1 MTPVTLQAEWQQL
14 ESLFYAVLE
23 LEPQDR
29 PGFLD
34 QACSADPELR
44 RQIESLLAAV
54 TKTDGFLERPIVD
67 VAESLNS
74 PDAATGQRFGAYE
87 VLQLIGIGGMGTVY
101 LASRAD
107 NLYEQRV
114 AIKLARARLAG
125 NPGLL
130 SRFRS
135 ERQILANL
143 DHPNIARLLDGGT
156 TASSVSYLVM
166 EYVEGVPIDV
176 YCRDKRLDTA
186 GRLIIFCAVC
196 SAVEYAHKHLVV
208 HRDIKPA
215 NILIN
220 TEGIPKLLDFG
231 IAKLLEPSVT
241 ALSQVVTVDRM
252 MTPAYAS
259 PEQVRCEPST
269 TATDVYALGV
279 LLYELLTGCLP
290 LRLDTAT
297 PAEAVIAICEREPA
311 PPSEMLQPGRS
322 GDAKNAP
329 ADAHRTLRGDLDNII
344 LTAIRKEPSR
354 RYASVAAFAAD
365 IDAYFHGYPVKARPN
380 SWNYRATK
388 FVRRNKAG
396 VIASAAMLLALVGF
410 TIAMTVERNRANRE
424 AETSRHVSDF
434 MTDMFKIPDPSV
446 SHGNTVT
453 ARQLLD
459 KASSGIEGGL
469 SKDPQVQA
477 RLMQTMGSTYRN
489 LGLYAQGV
497 SLLERAVALQTRSLG
512 AQAPDTL
519 QSMSSLGAAYRDLD
533 RYADAEKL
541 LRRTLAGQQRVLGPN
556 NEATMATIDTLA
568 DTLTK
573 EGQYTQAEGL
583 LRQVLAVQRKI
594 LGPESR
600 AALLSNNRLTNN
612 LRHQDRF
619 EEAEKVARESLAT
632 SERVLGPYDL
642 ITLSSIEELAFI
654 VDNEGHPEE
663 AEKLDRKGFVIAT
676 HLYGPDSVHTW
687 LELGD
692 IGDSLQEQG
701 RLVEAEPIQRQVVE
715 HMRKTEGPE
724 AQHTLEMTTTLAI
737 TLAMQN
743 KFAEAESL
751 SRTVLDASLHA
762 QGPTARQTVEDT
774 VDLALILAHEKRSAE
789 SEALFKKAVAASAKS
804 EGTLAANVFYAYGE
818 GMAILDRPDEAIDH
832 LKQAIDHGFSNKQ
845 EMSSD
850 ENLKLLQTDPR
861 FEKLLSGMR

>member
-34 QACSADPELR
+34 EACSTDPELR
-44 RQIESLLAAV
+44 RQVESLLAAV
-54 TKTDGFLERPIVD
+54 TKTDGFLDRPIVD
-67 VAESLNS
+67 AAESLS
-74 PDAATGQRFGAYE
+74 SFDATAGQRLGAYE
-87 VLQLIGIGGMGTVY
+87 VRQLIGIGGMGTVY

-107 NLYEQRV
+107 DLYEHRV
-114 AIKLARARLAG
+114 AIKLARARLAA

-130 SRFRS
+130 SRFRN
-135 ERQILANL
+135 ERQILASL
-143 DHPNIARLLDGGT
+143 DHPNIARLLDGGV
-156 TASSVSYLVM
+156 TASSVPYLVM
-166 EYVEGVPIDV
+166 EYVEGIPIDV
-176 YCRDKRLDTA
+176 FCRERKLDTA
-186 GRLIIFCAVC
+186 ARLIIFCAVC
-196 SAVEYAHKHLVV
+196 SAVEYAHKHLIV

-220 TEGIPKLLDFG
+220 VEGIPKLLDFG
-231 IAKLLEPSVT
+231 IAKLLEPSVAAHT
-241 ALSQVVTVDRM
+241 QVGTVDRM

-290 LRLDTAT
+290 LRLNTAT
-297 PAEAVIAICEREPA
+297 PAEAVIAICEHSPT
-311 PPSEMLQPGRS
+311 PPSEMVRLGNAGNSQI
-322 GDAKNAP
+322 AP
-329 ADAHRTLRGDLDNII
+329 ADALRTLQGDLDNIV

-365 IDAYFHGYPVKARPN
+365 IDAYFHGYPVKARPS
-380 SWNYRATK
+380 SWSYRATK

-396 VIASAAMLLALVGF
+396 VIASVAMLVALVGF
-410 TIAMTVERNRANRE
+410 TIVMTVERNRANRE

-446 SHGNTVT
+446 SHGNAVT

-459 KASSGIEGGL
+459 KASTDIEGGL

-489 LGLYAQGV
+489 LGLYPQSVA
-497 SLLERAVALQTRSLG
+497 LLEHAVALQTRSLG
-512 AQAPDTL
+512 ARNPDTL
-519 QSMSSLGAAYRDLD
+519 QSMSSLGATYRDLD

-541 LRRTLAGQQRVLGPN
+541 LRRTLVEQQRVLGPD

-568 DTLTK
+568 DTLTR
-573 EGQYTQAEGL
+573 EGQYAQAEDL
-583 LRQVLAVQRKI
+583 LRQVLATQRKV
-594 LGPESR
+594 LGPENR
-600 AALLSNNRLTNN
+600 AVLLTNNRLTNN
-612 LRHQDRF
+612 LRQQDRL
-619 EEAEKVARESLAT
+619 EEAEMIGRESLAT
-632 SERVLGPYDL
+632 NQRVLGPYDL

-654 VDNEGHPEE
+654 VDNEGHPAE
-663 AEKLDRKGFVIAT
+663 AERLDREGFRIAT
-676 HLYGPDSVHTW
+676 HLYGPDNIHTW

-701 RLVEAEPIQRQVVE
+701 RLTEAEPIQRQVVE
-715 HMRKTEGPE
+715 HMRKTEGPQ
-724 AQHTLEMTTTLAI
+724 AQHTLEMMTTLAI
-737 TLAMQN
+737 TLAMQD
-743 KFAEAESL
+743 KFSEAESL

-762 QGPTARQTVEDT
+762 QGPTARQTIEDT
-774 VDLALILAHEKRSAE
+774 VNLALILAHEKRSAE
-789 SEALFKKAVAASAKS
+789 SDALFKKAVAASAKA

-818 GMAILDRPDEAIDH
+818 GMAILGRPDEAIDH

-845 EMSSD
+845 EMSLD
-850 ENLKLLQTDPR
+850 ENLRPLQTDRR
-861 FEKLLSGMR
+861 FEAMLGEMR